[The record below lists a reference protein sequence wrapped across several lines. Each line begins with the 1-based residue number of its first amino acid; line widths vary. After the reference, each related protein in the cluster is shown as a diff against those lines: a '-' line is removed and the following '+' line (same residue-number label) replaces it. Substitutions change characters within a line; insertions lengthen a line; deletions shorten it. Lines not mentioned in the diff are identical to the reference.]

1 MATRDD
7 KSSRCLYSTNPKY
20 LRQTESSDSLDPL
33 KVLCNPGESV
43 GVARL
48 AASRGD
54 KAGDANLSPLVP
66 SLSLSHVQGATTV
79 AIAHSLSS
87 RCVDAHDPAVD
98 DVAVVVSAGG
108 LGDHWEVLHH
118 IEVRCDSSSIVSIL
132 SPTNWGRQL
141 ANIFLICIGR
151 RWETG
156 GPDVFAEGDLLRQVD
171 KSNVSIE
178 AVRIPIRVG
187 LTLERGDLHPVRLG
201 AGAHVVGSSHDIKV
215 SSTISAVSCCH
226 HPLVRNEGTS
236 AEPGIVHE

>member
-87 RCVDAHDPAVD
+87 RCIDAHDPAVD
-98 DVAVVVSAGG
+98 DVPVVVSAGG

-118 IEVRCDSSSIVSIL
+118 IEVRCDSSSIVSVL
-132 SPTNWGRQL
+132 SPTNWGCQL
-141 ANIFLICIGR
+141 A
-151 RWETG
+151 
-156 GPDVFAEGDLLRQVD
+156 

-178 AVRIPIRVG
+178 AVGIPIRVG
-187 LTLERGDLHPVRLG
+187 LTLEGGDLHPVWL
-201 AGAHVVGSSHDIKV
+201 
-215 SSTISAVSCCH
+215 
-226 HPLVRNEGTS
+226 
-236 AEPGIVHE
+236 